1 MGEINQF
8 ALNTFDD
15 VPNPTNDAK
24 EIVGI
29 VKDKGKI
36 SGYQLSDGNILS
48 KQQGVSMAKEGKIK
62 GVGVASRNGTQYLKS
77 LPDETEN
84 NNLSQ
89 LPTVHK

>member
-15 VPNPTNDAK
+15 VPNPAPDAK
-24 EIVGI
+24 EIVGV